1 MTFLQPFELLWEAI
15 TIPDEEKLQLESYIY
30 DFKHGNFNTDDDGV
44 LKSETKVNLVDKDGT
59 SGPEFCKFMND
70 KTVER
75 IRDDYNTVLENLN
88 RLPENSKYRKQ
99 KFFLEGVIS
108 GFDYWYQT
116 HDYESLILTSS
127 GENFRHFKD
136 YSTVWLNDSEYQ
148 LTVNQSKVVKV
159 LHGAHIDK
167 KNWLGSAR
175 IFDGARIQ
183 ADKMSDV
190 FKNHKEIMH
199 ALIEYNRSR
208 QQYRLKL

>member
-1 MTFLQPFELLWEAI
+1 MFTKKDTYTLFELPKDDNEKTLLNVHIMKQGNDGIAEI
-15 TIPDEEKLQLESYIY
+15 DTNTKDIPVQNVEKMEKVYEDRNIAEYKAALEQYEIISQRLKKLPHSPKL
-30 DFKHGNFNTDDDGV
+30 KHYNRFVQDVIAYFDNW
-44 LKSETKVNLVDKDGT
+44 
-59 SGPEFCKFMND
+59 FMN
-70 KTVER
+70 
-75 IRDDYNTVLENLN
+75 N
-88 RLPENSKYRKQ
+88 
-99 KFFLEGVIS
+99 
-108 GFDYWYQT
+108 
-116 HDYESLILTSS
+116 DYEELILTSS

-167 KNWLGSAR
+167 KNWLGSTR
-175 IFDGARIQ
+175 IFDEARIQ

-199 ALIEYNRSR
+199 ALIEYNPSR